1 MRHRLAVPL
10 IGCLVLVLNLSNA
23 EGAIKS
29 GSSCKKIGQV
39 SNFSGKKYTCVKSG
53 KKLIWNKG
61 VTPTPIPS
69 PSVTP
74 TPTPS
79 ATPTPTESKSPV
91 TIERKLCATQP
102 VTAVYRE
109 VPGTNKPSNTSNV
122 SLWEK
127 YKVTKPINHDVIM
140 ASVKSTFTKNYGG
153 ADKKVPLVD
162 FYIDPEL
169 QTHPN
174 IKEEVDALIKV
185 LQFENQLARK
195 EFIKPIS
202 VVIFNDWAWLEKI
215 HIDGGCSNSVASN
228 RASKTMDFASG
239 WASSDNLT
247 LYMNYSGTKKENLSS
262 GTRGYLAAHE
272 IFHLVQFQNFSQFGG
287 NPPMNIPGWFTEG
300 GASLIPPL
308 VLNTD
313 FSWWINL
320 DNTAAKSSDP
330 KSSLENLPRGSSRV
344 YSLGPIANEFIV
356 YLTGFDKYMN
366 IWLEMGKGKSF
377 ESAFYDATGIELVD
391 FYTMFEEIRPA
402 LGIPIL

>member
-1 MRHRLAVPL
+1 MKHRLAILLV
-10 IGCLVLVLNLSNA
+10 GCLALTSNISNA

-29 GSSCKKIGQV
+29 GSACKKIGQV
-39 SNFSGKKYTCVKSG
+39 SNSLGNKYTCVKSG
-53 KKLIWNKG
+53 KKLIWKKG
-61 VTPTPIPS
+61 VA
-69 PSVTP
+69 
-74 TPTPS
+74 
-79 ATPTPTESKSPV
+79 ATPTPTATPIPTPTATPAESKNPV
-91 TIERKLCATQP
+91 AIERKLCATQP

-109 VPGTNKPSNTSNV
+109 VPGTTKPSNTSNA

-140 ASVKSTFTKNYGG
+140 ASVKSTFAKNYGG
-153 ADKKVPLVD
+153 ADTKAPLVD
-162 FYIDPEL
+162 FYIDPQL

-174 IKEEVDALIKV
+174 IKEEVDALIKI
-185 LQFENQLARK
+185 LQVENQLARK

-202 VVIFNDWAWLEKI
+202 AVVFNDWVWLEKI

-239 WASSDNLT
+239 WASLDNLT
-247 LYMNYSGTKKENLSS
+247 LYMNYSGAKKENLSS

-287 NPPMNIPGWFTEG
+287 NSPVNIPGWFTEG
-300 GASLIPPL
+300 GASLMPPL

-313 FSWWINL
+313 YSWMINL
-320 DNTAAKSSDP
+320 DNTGAKSSDP
-330 KSSLENLPRGSSRV
+330 KSSLENLPIGSSRN
-344 YSLGPIANEFIV
+344 YSLGPIANEFLV

-377 ESAFYDATGIELVD
+377 QNAFYDATEIGLVD
-391 FYTMFEEIRPA
+391 FYAMFEEIRPA
-402 LGIPIL
+402 IGVPIL